1 VSSAGSTSPA
11 ADAAEVLAGL
21 RTLPGGRHLVGIR
34 HQVHDEPD
42 PRWLLREDVGRGPR
56 AVADAGLAFDLLAR
70 PRELPAA
77 LEVARRLPELR
88 LVVDRAVKPPIA
100 SEALEP
106 WAGLLAPLA
115 GHKQVVCK
123 VSGLVTEADW
133 RRWRVNDLVP
143 YVSRLVDWFGPERL
157 LFGSDWPVCL
167 LAAGYDQVVAAYARS
182 LGGLAAL
189 AGSARGAYPLA
200 SDRSPSALRQENAG
214 S

>member
-123 VSGLVTEADW
+123 VSGP
-133 RRWRVNDLVP
+133 RHR
-143 YVSRLVDWFGPERL
+143 
-157 LFGSDWPVCL
+157 
-167 LAAGYDQVVAAYARS
+167 
-182 LGGLAAL
+182 GGLAPL
-189 AGSARGAYPLA
+189 AGQRPRPVRVEAR
-200 SDRSPSALRQENAG
+200 
-214 S
+214 